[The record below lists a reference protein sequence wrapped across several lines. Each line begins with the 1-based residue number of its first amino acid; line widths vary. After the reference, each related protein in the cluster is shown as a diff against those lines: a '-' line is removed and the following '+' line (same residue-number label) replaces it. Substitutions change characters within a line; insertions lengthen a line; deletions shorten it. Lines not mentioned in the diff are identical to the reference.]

1 LEALV
6 AIPLVAALG
15 AEWGATGAAVA
26 VLAST
31 LVFTA
36 AWLVVVL
43 RLHDEVSA
51 AEVSLQS

>member
-1 LEALV
+1 M
-6 AIPLVAALG
+6 AIPLVAALA